1 METYSAHDVS
11 AATGVS
17 VQAVRKW
24 CAKNEVSRVRNQWI
38 LNPEEYKKACE
49 HFKPSIQSPSEGA
62 TDAKPAKATKLNDET
77 KETKETDQVSQVS
90 SVSRQEIEVVELLKQ
105 QVDYLK
111 QQVEVKDSQIAD
123 LSRALTD
130 ATASNKALS
139 GSTALSIA
147 ADKKDVLT
155 AGVEIEEKEDDPKEK
170 QSKLRRIVSI
180 LFE

>member
-38 LNPEEYKKACE
+38 LNPEEYKKVCE
-49 HFKPSIQSPSEGA
+49 HFKPSIRGASEGVA
-62 TDAKPAKATKLNDET
+62 DAKPTKPNDET
-77 KETKETDQVSQVS
+77 NETNETNETDQVS

-147 ADKKDVLT
+147 ADKKEVLT
-155 AGVEIEEKEDDPKEK
+155 AGVEIEEKEDYPKEK